1 MKNVFRFQAKG
12 PRRRLGEAK
21 RANEQRRKRAREID
35 VRNLRS
41 KKETTFLPLAIG
53 ISGGVALATV
63 AFWFFRQ
70 QAEDVVAGTADHY
83 DTTLLELATSVK
95 SPRTDLVM
103 RSATA
108 LGSHTAIS
116 IAAGGTALMMLSRK
130 RSHDAWTVLISTG
143 GAMVLNTAL
152 KAIFQRQRPQ
162 ERSRMIKLP
171 KSHSFPSGHSLLSA
185 ATYPIVMHHLVG
197 RLPAR
202 VQALALGATAAVI
215 LSVGYSRVYFAV
227 HFPSDVLAGFAA
239 GLGWLGLTSLSH
251 TVMDR
256 DLNARERRRI
266 RLIEARDSGPH
277 EASTPGV

>member
-12 PRRRLGEAK
+12 PRRKLGEAM

-35 VRNLRS
+35 VRKLRS

-83 DTTLLELATSVK
+83 DTALLELATNVK

-162 ERSRMIKLP
+162 ERSRLIKLP

-185 ATYPIVMHHLVG
+185 ATYPIVMHNLVE

-202 VQALALGATAAVI
+202 VQALALGATAVVI
-215 LSVGYSRVYFAV
+215 LMVGYSRVYFAV

-266 RLIEARDSGPH
+266 RRIEARDSGPH